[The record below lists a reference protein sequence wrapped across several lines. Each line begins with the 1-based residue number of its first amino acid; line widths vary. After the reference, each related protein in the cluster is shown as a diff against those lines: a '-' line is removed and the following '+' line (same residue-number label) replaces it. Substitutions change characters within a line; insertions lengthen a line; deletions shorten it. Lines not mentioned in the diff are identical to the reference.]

1 MKYGQNLSNIVD
13 LQGLSLEVQH
23 PPAVPLPNHAFSQ
36 LYPSFVGLH
45 FIWMFDCHAH
55 KVLDL
60 IDWGYFLESADEEW
74 VKAWKLG

>member
-1 MKYGQNLSNIVD
+1 
-13 LQGLSLEVQH
+13 
-23 PPAVPLPNHAFSQ
+23 
-36 LYPSFVGLH
+36 
-45 FIWMFDCHAH
+45 MFDCHAH

>member
-1 MKYGQNLSNIVD
+1 LVKLTYVCLGELLEIDKMPIISAFDRITLARHMKYGQNLSNIVD

-45 FIWMFDCHAH
+45 FI
-55 KVLDL
+55 
-60 IDWGYFLESADEEW
+60 
-74 VKAWKLG
+74 